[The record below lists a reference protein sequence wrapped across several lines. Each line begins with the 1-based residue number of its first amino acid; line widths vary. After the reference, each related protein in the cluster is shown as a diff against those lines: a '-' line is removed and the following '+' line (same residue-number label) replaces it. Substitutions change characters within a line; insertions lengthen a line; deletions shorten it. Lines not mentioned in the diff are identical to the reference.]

1 MCSRIRPIV
10 FYIIFF
16 SIFSSLFSAIVK
28 FSLRRLFIFCCLSLD
43 ISFLVIIVNR
53 LFYIFYLVVVSA
65 DYLFL
70 YIWPFLSVGSAS
82 ADSTNCRSEVLKN
95 PENSKKQNLNLP
107 HTSKYLHSIYI
118 VLSIINN
125 LEMI

>member
-10 FYIIFF
+10 FYITFF
-16 SIFSSLFSAIVK
+16 SIFSSLFSRIVK
-28 FSLRRLFIFCCLSLD
+28 FSLCRLFICCCLSLD

-82 ADSTNCRSEVLKN
+82 ADSTNQELKIFKNKIQEVSKSE
-95 PENSKKQNLNLP
+95 
-107 HTSKYLHSIYI
+107 T
-118 VLSIINN
+118 
-125 LEMI
+125 